1 MTLDKLIKILQEIKK
16 EVGNVPVVLSSDSEG
31 NSFGTLNA
39 PLSFCKLQDD
49 YSSGC
54 EYPISRLSDVGKRV
68 NEYLENNKE
77 YL

>member
-49 YSSGC
+49 YSDKILGLGI
-54 EYPISRLSDVGKRV
+54 YPYAEGFDDYIEALNYKGK
-68 NEYLENNKE
+68 
-77 YL
+77 